1 MKKTYTLFY
10 SINDFNNEECQIID
24 TEELSSDYKEFDEVF
39 QLLDNLMIEPPQHLV
54 DSLIDYAVNIGK

>member
-54 DSLIDYAVNIGK
+54 DSLIDYAVNTR

>member
-24 TEELSSDYKEFDEVF
+24 TEETRQFDDRATATF
-39 QLLDNLMIEPPQHLV
+39 GRFFN
-54 DSLIDYAVNIGK
+54 